1 MIPVHRRQVDSLAT
15 TTRRNTTPKVRG
27 HKPLLSDAQILEM
40 RALSDFAGFSNL
52 QLSDR
57 FDVDMDMVNRVISG
71 VTRSRLVATRKH
83 LPEGVTPL

>member
-15 TTRRNTTPKVRG
+15 AKRRSDPPKVRG
-27 HKPLLSDAQILEM
+27 QKPLLSDAQILEM
-40 RALSDFAGFSNL
+40 RALSEFAGFRNL
-52 QLSDR
+52 QLSER
-57 FDVDMDMVNRVISG
+57 FAVDMDMVNRVISG

>member
-1 MIPVHRRQVDSLAT
+1 
-15 TTRRNTTPKVRG
+15 
-27 HKPLLSDAQILEM
+27 M

-71 VTRSRLVATRKH
+71 VTRSRLVAARKSRMRDVQRRAFLGQSAPSTH
-83 LPEGVTPL
+83 P